1 MSSYKDSGVDIDLAN
16 QVVGDLTQRVRQT
29 YSPNVMGGLG
39 HFGAFYALP
48 TGYKEP
54 VLVSCTDG
62 VGTKLKL
69 AIAQN
74 QYQSIGIDLVA
85 MCVNDLIC
93 SGAKPLFFLDYYAC
107 CKLNKMQLNALMD
120 GMISACQDTGLSLVG
135 GEIAEMGDC
144 YRNNEFDL
152 AGFCVGVVEKSAM
165 ITGQSIASGQYVYGL
180 KSNGL
185 HANGFSLVRRVLT
198 ESVCQER
205 GIDPADLLAPTAL
218 YVQPIQ
224 ALMAAQT
231 VTGIAHI
238 TGGGLA
244 ENIARILP
252 KHVSAILKKSAWT
265 VPSIFEHIQL
275 AGQVSDSDMLRTFNM
290 GIGMVVITPTPISD
304 PNYSELGYIV
314 DGNGTVEWAP

>member
-1 MSSYKDSGVDIDLAN
+1 
-16 QVVGDLTQRVRQT
+16 
-29 YSPNVMGGLG
+29 
-39 HFGAFYALP
+39 
-48 TGYKEP
+48 
-54 VLVSCTDG
+54 
-62 VGTKLKL
+62 
-69 AIAQN
+69 
-74 QYQSIGIDLVA
+74 

>member
-54 VLVSCTDG
+54 ILVSCTDG

-205 GIDPADLLAPTAL
+205 DIDPADLLAPTAL

>member
-16 QVVGDLTQRVRQT
+16 QVVEDLTQRVRKT

-62 VGTKLKL
+62 VGTKLKV
-69 AIAQN
+69 AIAHN
-74 QYQSIGIDLVA
+74 QYESIGIDLVA

-107 CKLNKMQLNALMD
+107 CKLNKNQLSALMD
-120 GMISACQDTGLSLVG
+120 GMISACNDTGLSLVG

-152 AGFCVGVVEKSAM
+152 AGFCVGVVERSDM
-165 ITGQSIASGQYVYGL
+165 ITGKLIASGHHIYGL
-180 KSNGL
+180 KSNGI
-185 HANGFSLVRRVLT
+185 HANGFSLVRNILT
-198 ESVCQER
+198 DAVCQER
-205 GIDPADLLAPTAL
+205 GIDPSDLLAPTAL
-218 YVQPIQ
+218 YVKPIQ

-231 VTGIAHI
+231 VSGIAHI
-238 TGGGLA
+238 TGGGLV

-252 KHVSAILKKSAWT
+252 THVSAILKKSAWA

-275 AGQVSDSDMLRTFNM
+275 AGQVSDSEMLRTFNM
-290 GIGMVVITPTPISD
+290 GIGMVVITPAPISD
-304 PNYSELGYIV
+304 SNYIELGYIV
-314 DGNGTVEWAP
+314 GGNGTVEWAP